1 VANCD
6 CGGQNQIESYW
17 DNIPEGTHLV
27 PPWSQLFG
35 RIEILTG
42 VDEITRDNL
51 QMVLSECMAVHWFNA
66 AQIDYLYRY
75 NRGMQPVLNRK
86 KQTRPEINNKVVEN
100 HASEVSQ
107 FTAAY
112 FMGEPVVYV
121 RRGEEE
127 GLSKDVRV
135 LNDYMMF
142 EDKATRDMEMATWM
156 AICGVGYRMC
166 LPDESA
172 FDDPDLAPFE
182 IDTPDPRAT
191 FVAYSTGFGH
201 KRMMGCRCVWRQ
213 DDNGEFKWLIC
224 GYTRTHYFEVWDGAD
239 IVKWEPHTL
248 RDIPIFEYRLN
259 MNMLGSFEPAIPV
272 LNAINTIQ
280 SNRVD
285 GLEQFV
291 QSFLKFVNCD
301 IEEDTV
307 EQLRKMGAIVL
318 KSINGLASDVDI
330 VSQELNQ
337 QQTQTLVDYLYQQV
351 LYICGMPTIADGS
364 GSSSDTGQAILLR
377 NGWQQTEARAQQ
389 TEKLYRKS
397 EREFLR
403 LVLRIM
409 GDTRPEIDLKLSN
422 IECKFTRRQHDNLQ
436 SKCQALSSLLQAGI
450 APEIAIATSGLFND
464 PMDVAKQS
472 AKYLSKWDPVQ
483 MQANPFGAVGGVG
496 MMPPGYGTEE
506 DIPLEE
512 TSEDGED
519 EEEVEGGNGTTGKA
533 GQRRCALCGKPV
545 PKGRKKYCS
554 EEHLNMARYLNNNGA
569 SAKAFKAAGAFNTG
583 VRSNP
588 SQRTDGV

>member
-1 VANCD
+1 
-6 CGGQNQIESYW
+6 
-17 DNIPEGTHLV
+17 
-27 PPWSQLFG
+27 
-35 RIEILTG
+35 
-42 VDEITRDNL
+42 
-51 QMVLSECMAVHWFNA
+51 MVLTECMAVHWFNS

-121 RRGEEE
+121 RRGSDD
-127 GLSKDVRV
+127 GMSKDIEL
-135 LNDYMMF
+135 LNNYMMY

-156 AICGVGYRMC
+156 AICGVGYRMV
-166 LPDESA
+166 LPDKDA
-172 FDDPDLAPFE
+172 FGDPDYAPFE
-182 IDTPDPRAT
+182 LDTPDPRFT

-201 KRMMGCRCVWRQ
+201 KRMMGVRMVWRQ
-213 DDNGEFKWLIC
+213 NNDGAYKWLIC
-224 GYTRTHYFEVWDGAD
+224 GYTRTHYFEVWDGAE

-248 RDIPIFEYRLN
+248 REIPIFEYRLN

-318 KSINGLASDVDI
+318 KSVNGLNSDVDL

-337 QQTQTLVDYLYQQV
+337 SQTQTLVDYLYDQV
-351 LYICGMPTIADGS
+351 LQICGLPTTTKG
-364 GSSSDTGQAILLR
+364 GSSTSDTGQAVLLR
-377 NGWQQTEARAQQ
+377 DGWQQCESRAQQ

-409 GDTRPEIDLKLSN
+409 GETRESVNLKLSQV
-422 IECKFTRRQHDNLQ
+422 ECKFTRRQHDNLQ
-436 SKCQALSSLLQAGI
+436 SKCQALTSLLQAGI
-450 APEIAIATSGLFND
+450 HPEIAIATSGLFND
-464 PMDVAKQS
+464 PMDVYSQS
-472 AKYLSKWDPVQ
+472 KKYLDKWEPIT
-483 MQANPFGAVGGVG
+483 MLANEMLLNGNVPMEPTGEEATTTTT
-496 MMPPGYGTEE
+496 TEE
-506 DIPLEE
+506 TTTE
-512 TSEDGED
+512 SESD
-519 EEEVEGGNGTTGKA
+519 N
-533 GQRRCALCGKPV
+533 Q
-545 PKGRKKYCS
+545 
-554 EEHLNMARYLNNNGA
+554 
-569 SAKAFKAAGAFNTG
+569 
-583 VRSNP
+583 
-588 SQRTDGV
+588 

>member
-1 VANCD
+1 MGNSM
-6 CGGQNQIESYW
+6 NNIESYW
-17 DNIPEGTHLV
+17 DNTPAGVYPVLPET
-27 PPWSQLFG
+27 QLFG
-35 RIEILTG
+35 RVEVLTG
-42 VDEITRDNL
+42 VEEITRDNL
-51 QMVLSECMAVHWFNA
+51 GMVLSECLAVHWFNS

-75 NRGMQPVLNRK
+75 NRGMQPVLSRQK
-86 KQTRPEINNKVVEN
+86 KVRSDINNKIVEN

-121 RRGEEE
+121 RRGDDE
-127 GLSKDVRV
+127 GKSEDIQT

-166 LPDESA
+166 LPDEDA
-172 FDDPDLAPFE
+172 FDDPDMAPFE
-182 IDTPDPRAT
+182 IDTPDPRFT

-201 KRMMGCRCVWRQ
+201 KRMMGVRMVWRQ
-213 DDNGEFKWLIC
+213 RNDGSFKWLIC
-224 GYTRTHYFEVWDGAD
+224 GYTRTHYFEVWDGAE

-337 QQTQTLVDYLYQQV
+337 QQTQTLVDYLYDQV
-351 LYICGMPTIADGS
+351 LQICGLPTTTKGGAS
-364 GSSSDTGQAILLR
+364 TSDTGQAVLLR
-377 NGWQQTEARAQQ
+377 DGWQQCEARAQQ

-409 GDTRPEIDLKLSN
+409 GDTRDIDLKLSAV
-422 IECKFTRRQHDNLQ
+422 ECKFTRRQHDNLQ
-436 SKCQALSSLLQAGI
+436 SKCQALTSLLQAGI

-464 PMDVAKQS
+464 PMDVAAQS
-472 AKYLSKWDPVQ
+472 EKYLKKWEPVE
-483 MQANPFGAVGGVG
+483 MQANPFGTVDASG
-496 MMPPGYGTEE
+496 MPVGYGTEE
-506 DIPLEE
+506 DEFPLDEFAQE
-512 TSEDGED
+512 ED
-519 EEEVEGGNGTTGKA
+519 EEDLAVGEGKTPAKSGK
-533 GQRRCALCGKPV
+533 RRCALCGKPI

-554 EEHLNMARYLNNNGA
+554 EEHLNLARFLNNNGA
-569 SAKAFKAAGAFNTG
+569 SAKQFKAVGALNTG
-583 VRSNP
+583 LKSNP
-588 SQRTDGV
+588 SQRTDGI

>member
-1 VANCD
+1 MGDVVN
-6 CGGQNQIESYW
+6 NIESYW
-17 DNIPEGTHLV
+17 DNIPAGVRPILPE
-27 PPWSQLFG
+27 SQLFG
-35 RIEILTG
+35 RVEVLTG

-51 QMVLSECMAVHWFNA
+51 QMVLSECLAVHWFNS
-66 AQIDYLYRY
+66 AQIDYLYRF
-75 NRGMQPVLNRK
+75 NRGMQPILGRK
-86 KQTRPEINNKVVEN
+86 KQTRPEINNRVVEN

-121 RRGEEE
+121 RRGDEI
-127 GLSKDVRV
+127 GNSKEIAL
-135 LNDYMMF
+135 LNDYMMY

-156 AICGVGYRMC
+156 AICGVGYRMV
-166 LPDESA
+166 LPDEAS
-172 FDDPDLAPFE
+172 FDDPDFAPFE
-182 IDTPDPRAT
+182 IDTPDPRFT

-201 KRMMGCRCVWRQ
+201 RRMMGVRMVWRQ
-213 DDNGEFKWLIC
+213 RNDGAYKWLIC
-224 GYTRTHYFEVWDGAD
+224 GYTRTHYFEVWDGAE

-248 RDIPIFEYRLN
+248 REIPIFEYRLN
-259 MNMLGSFEPAIPV
+259 MNMLGSFEPAIPI

-291 QSFLKFVNCD
+291 QSFLKFINCD

-318 KSINGLASDVDI
+318 KSVNGMNSDVDI

-337 QQTQTLVDYLYQQV
+337 QQTQTLVDYLYDQV
-351 LYICGMPTIADGS
+351 LYICGLPTTTKGGKS
-364 GSSSDTGQAILLR
+364 TSDTGAAILLR
-377 NGWQQTEARAQQ
+377 DGWQQCEARAQQ

-409 GDTRPEIDLKLSN
+409 NETRDIDLKLAS

-450 APEIAIATSGLFND
+450 APEIAIATCGLFND
-464 PMDVAKQS
+464 PLDVAKQS
-472 AKYLSKWDPVQ
+472 EKYLAKWEPVP
-483 MQANPFGAVGGVG
+483 MEPNTEGGG
-496 MMPPGYGTEE
+496 GGG
-506 DIPLEE
+506 
-512 TSEDGED
+512 SD
-519 EEEVEGGNGTTGKA
+519 EEEDDVSGSGDDGGLQKK
-533 GQRRCALCGKPV
+533 CALCGKPI
-545 PKGRKKYCS
+545 PKGRRKYCS
-554 EEHLNMARYLNNNGA
+554 DDCLNMARFLNNNGGDA
-569 SAKAFKAAGAFNTG
+569 RGYRAVDAGSVEGARTVQGGAGEGEG
-583 VRSNP
+583 VGR
-588 SQRTDGV
+588 QAG

>member
-1 VANCD
+1 MANEL
-6 CGGQNQIESYW
+6 NNIESYW
-17 DNIPEGTHLV
+17 DNVPEGTHLV
-27 PPWSQLFG
+27 PPATQLFG
-35 RIEILTG
+35 RVEVLTG

-51 QMVLSECMAVHWFNA
+51 QMVLSECMAIHWFNS

-121 RRGEEE
+121 RRGDDE
-127 GLSKDVRV
+127 GKSEDIQT
-135 LNDYMMF
+135 LNDYMLF

-166 LPDESA
+166 LPDEEA

-182 IDTPDPRAT
+182 IDTPDPRFT

-201 KRMMGCRCVWRQ
+201 KRMMGVRMVWRQ
-213 DDNGEFKWLIC
+213 RNDGSFKWLIC
-224 GYTRTHYFEVWDGAD
+224 GYTRTHYFEVWDGAE

-318 KSINGLASDVDI
+318 KSVNGLNSDVDI

-337 QQTQTLVDYLYQQV
+337 QQTQTLVDYLYDQV
-351 LYICGMPTIADGS
+351 LQICGLPTTTKG
-364 GSSSDTGQAILLR
+364 GSSTSDTGQAVLLR
-377 NGWQQTEARAQQ
+377 DGWQQCEARAQQ

-409 GDTRPEIDLKLSN
+409 GDTRPDIDLKLSAV
-422 IECKFTRRQHDNLQ
+422 ECKFTRRQHDNLQ

-472 AKYLSKWDPVQ
+472 EKYLKKWEPVE
-483 MQANPFGAVGGVG
+483 MSANPNGVAGLMGGGV
-496 MMPPGYGTEE
+496 PGLDSYGGDVTVDALSE
-506 DIPLEE
+506 IKGEE
-512 TSEDGED
+512 TD
-519 EEEVEGGNGTTGKA
+519 EEEVADAGGGNGESSKNV
-533 GQRRCALCGKPV
+533 RRCALCGKPI

-569 SAKAFKAAGAFNTG
+569 SAKQFKAIGAQGKPNG
-583 VRSNP
+583 R
-588 SQRTDGV
+588 

>member
-1 VANCD
+1 MPTVPTN
-6 CGGQNQIESYW
+6 NIESYW
-17 DNIPEGTHLV
+17 DNIPEGVHPVL
-27 PPWSQLFG
+27 PGSQLFG
-35 RIEILTG
+35 RVEVLTG

-51 QMVLSECMAVHWFNA
+51 QMVLTECLAIHWFNS

-121 RRGEEE
+121 RRGDDD
-127 GLSKDVRV
+127 GMSKDVEL
-135 LNDYMMF
+135 LNNYMLY

-156 AICGVGYRMC
+156 AICGIGYRMV
-166 LPDESA
+166 LPDPDS
-172 FDDPDLAPFE
+172 FDDPDFAPFE
-182 IDTPDPRAT
+182 IDTPDPRFT
-191 FVAYSTGFGH
+191 FVAYSTAFGH
-201 KRMMGCRCVWRQ
+201 KRMMGARMVWRQ
-213 DDNGEFKWLIC
+213 NNDGEYKWLIC
-224 GYTRTHYFEVWDGAD
+224 GYTRTHYFEVWDGAE

-248 RDIPIFEYRLN
+248 REIPIFEYRLN

-291 QSFLKFVNCD
+291 QSFLKFINCD

-307 EQLRKMGAIVL
+307 EQLRKQGAIVL
-318 KSINGLASDVDI
+318 KSINGLNSDVDL

-337 QQTQTLVDYLYQQV
+337 QQTQTLVDYLYDQV
-351 LYICGMPTIADGS
+351 LQICGMPTTRKG
-364 GSSSDTGQAILLR
+364 GSSTSDTGAAILLR
-377 NGWQQTEARAQQ
+377 DGWQQCEARAQQ

-409 GDTRPEIDLKLSN
+409 GETRDIDLKLSQV
-422 IECKFTRRQHDNLQ
+422 ECKFTRRQHDNLQ
-436 SKCQALSSLLQAGI
+436 SKCQALTSLLQAGI
-450 APEIAIATSGLFND
+450 HPEIAIASSGLFND
-464 PMDVAKQS
+464 PMDVYQQS
-472 AKYLSKWDPVQ
+472 KKYLDKWEPVT
-483 MQANPFGAVGGVG
+483 MLANEMILSGNVPIEPTGEETTTTTT
-496 MMPPGYGTEE
+496 TEE
-506 DIPLEE
+506 TTTE
-512 TSEDGED
+512 SESD
-519 EEEVEGGNGTTGKA
+519 N
-533 GQRRCALCGKPV
+533 R
-545 PKGRKKYCS
+545 
-554 EEHLNMARYLNNNGA
+554 
-569 SAKAFKAAGAFNTG
+569 
-583 VRSNP
+583 
-588 SQRTDGV
+588 

>member
-1 VANCD
+1 MANCD
-6 CGGQNQIESYW
+6 CGNQIESYW
-17 DNIPEGTHLV
+17 DNIPEGTYLV
-27 PPWSQLFG
+27 PPASQLFG
-35 RIEILTG
+35 RVEVLTG

-86 KQTRPEINNKVVEN
+86 KATRPEINNKVVEN

-121 RRGEEE
+121 RRGEDD
-127 GLSKDVRV
+127 GLSDDVRV

-166 LPDESA
+166 LPDDEA

-201 KRMMGCRCVWRQ
+201 KRMMGCRMVWRQ
-213 DDNGEFKWLIC
+213 RDDGAYKWLIC
-224 GYTRTHYFEVWDGAD
+224 GYTRTHYFEVWDGAE

-318 KSINGLASDVDI
+318 KSVNGLNSDVDI

-337 QQTQTLVDYLYQQV
+337 QQTQTLVDYLYDQV
-351 LYICGMPTIADGS
+351 LYICGLPTTTKGGGS
-364 GSSSDTGQAILLR
+364 TSDTGAAVLLR
-377 NGWQQTEARAQQ
+377 DGWQQCEARAQQ

-409 GDTRPEIDLKLSN
+409 GDTRPDIDLKLSG

-450 APEIAIATSGLFND
+450 HPEIAIATSGLFND
-464 PMDVAKQS
+464 PMDVYKQS
-472 AKYLSKWDPVQ
+472 EEYLEKWKPVP
-483 MQANPFGAVGGVG
+483 MNANPELGEGGGNPKDV
-496 MMPPGYGTEE
+496 PPEEE
-506 DIPLEE
+506 DTEV
-512 TSEDGED
+512 TED
-519 EEEVEGGNGTTGKA
+519 EEKVAEGGEKGDGGRNL
-533 GQRRCALCGKPV
+533 RCALCGKPL
-545 PKGRKKYCS
+545 PEGRKKYCS
-554 EEHLNMARYLNNNGA
+554 DDCLNMARYLNNNGA
-569 SAKAFKAAGAFNTG
+569 NVKAYRPTG
-583 VRSNP
+583 KNGLP
-588 SQRTDGV
+588 NNLPTSQRNGNA

>member
-1 VANCD
+1 MGAND
-6 CGGQNQIESYW
+6 VNSIESYW
-17 DNIPEGTHLV
+17 DNIPEGVV
-27 PPWSQLFG
+27 PVNPGGELFG
-35 RIEILTG
+35 RIEVLTG
-42 VDEITRDNL
+42 VDEITRENL
-51 QMVLSECMAVHWFNA
+51 QMVLSQCMAIHWFNS

-75 NRGMQPVLNRK
+75 NRGMQPVLKRK
-86 KQTRPEINNKVVEN
+86 KAVRPEINNRVVEN

-107 FTAAY
+107 FVAAY

-127 GLSKDVRV
+127 GLSEDIRI

-156 AICGVGYRMC
+156 AICGVGYRMV
-166 LPDESA
+166 LPDEEA

-182 IDTPDPRAT
+182 IDTPDPRFT

-201 KRMMGCRCVWRQ
+201 KRMMGVRMVWRQ
-213 DDNGEFKWLIC
+213 RNDGSFKWLIC
-224 GYTRTHYFEVWDGAD
+224 GYTRTHYFEVWDGAE

-291 QSFLKFVNCD
+291 QSFLKFINCD

-307 EQLRKMGAIVL
+307 QQLRKMGAIVL
-318 KSINGLASDVDI
+318 KSVNGMNSDVDI

-337 QQTQTLVDYLYQQV
+337 QQTQTLVDYLYDQV
-351 LYICGMPTIADGS
+351 LYICGLPTTTKGGRS
-364 GSSSDTGQAILLR
+364 TSDTGAAVLLR
-377 NGWQQTEARAQQ
+377 DGWQQCEARAQQ

-409 GDTRPEIDLKLSN
+409 GETRPNIDLKLSSV
-422 IECKFTRRQHDNLQ
+422 ECKFTRRQHDNLQ

-450 APEIAIATSGLFND
+450 HPEIAIATSGLFND
-464 PMDVAKQS
+464 PMDVYKQS
-472 AKYLSKWDPVQ
+472 EKYLAKWDPVK
-483 MQANPFGAVGGVG
+483 MQPEPENAPDGV
-496 MMPPGYGTEE
+496 T
-506 DIPLEE
+506 DDSA
-512 TSEDGED
+512 TSEDGSAARKTSS
-519 EEEVEGGNGTTGKA
+519 VSAEGSATFSNEGR
-533 GQRRCALCGKPV
+533 QRQEG
-545 PKGRKKYCS
+545 S
-554 EEHLNMARYLNNNGA
+554 GA
-569 SAKAFKAAGAFNTG
+569 SSERRSESNGSDAA
-583 VRSNP
+583 
-588 SQRTDGV
+588 

>member
-1 VANCD
+1 MGAND
-6 CGGQNQIESYW
+6 VNSIESYW
-17 DNIPEGTHLV
+17 DNIPEGVV
-27 PPWSQLFG
+27 PVNPGGELFG
-35 RIEILTG
+35 RIEVLTG
-42 VDEITRDNL
+42 VDEITRENL
-51 QMVLSECMAVHWFNA
+51 QMVLSQCMAIHWFNS

-75 NRGMQPVLNRK
+75 NRGMQPVLKRK
-86 KQTRPEINNKVVEN
+86 KAVRPEINNRVVEN

-107 FTAAY
+107 FVAAY

-127 GLSKDVRV
+127 GLSEDIRI

-156 AICGVGYRMC
+156 AICGVGYRMV
-166 LPDESA
+166 LPDEET

-182 IDTPDPRAT
+182 IDTPDPRFT

-201 KRMMGCRCVWRQ
+201 KRMMGVRMVWRQ
-213 DDNGEFKWLIC
+213 RNDGSFKWLIC
-224 GYTRTHYFEVWDGAD
+224 GYTRTHYFEVWDGAE

-291 QSFLKFVNCD
+291 QSFLKFINCD

-307 EQLRKMGAIVL
+307 QQLRKMGAIVL
-318 KSINGLASDVDI
+318 KSVNGMNSDVDI

-337 QQTQTLVDYLYQQV
+337 QQTQTLVDYLYDQV
-351 LYICGMPTIADGS
+351 LYICGLPTTTKG
-364 GSSSDTGQAILLR
+364 GSSTSDTGAAVLLR
-377 NGWQQTEARAQQ
+377 DGWQQCEARAQQ

-409 GDTRPEIDLKLSN
+409 GETRPNIDLKLSSV
-422 IECKFTRRQHDNLQ
+422 ECKFTRRQHDNLQ

-450 APEIAIATSGLFND
+450 HPEIAIATSGLFND
-464 PMDVAKQS
+464 PMDVYKQS
-472 AKYLSKWDPVQ
+472 EKYLAKWDPVK
-483 MQANPFGAVGGVG
+483 MQPEPENAPDGV
-496 MMPPGYGTEE
+496 T
-506 DIPLEE
+506 DDSA
-512 TSEDGED
+512 TSEDGSAARKTSS
-519 EEEVEGGNGTTGKA
+519 VSAEGSATFSNEGR
-533 GQRRCALCGKPV
+533 QRQEG
-545 PKGRKKYCS
+545 S
-554 EEHLNMARYLNNNGA
+554 GA
-569 SAKAFKAAGAFNTG
+569 SSERRSESNGSDAA
-583 VRSNP
+583 
-588 SQRTDGV
+588 

>member
-1 VANCD
+1 MANEL
-6 CGGQNQIESYW
+6 NNIESYW
-17 DNIPEGTHLV
+17 DNVPEGTHLV
-27 PPWSQLFG
+27 PPATQLFG
-35 RIEILTG
+35 RVEVLTG

-51 QMVLSECMAVHWFNA
+51 QMVLSECMAVHWFNS

-121 RRGEEE
+121 RRGDDE
-127 GLSKDVRV
+127 GKSEDIQT
-135 LNDYMMF
+135 LNDYMLF

-166 LPDESA
+166 LPDEEA

-182 IDTPDPRAT
+182 IDTPDPRFT

-201 KRMMGCRCVWRQ
+201 KRMMGCRMVWRQ
-213 DDNGEFKWLIC
+213 QNDGAYKWLIC
-224 GYTRTHYFEVWDGAD
+224 GYTRTHYFEVWDGAE

-318 KSINGLASDVDI
+318 KSVNGLNSDVDI

-337 QQTQTLVDYLYQQV
+337 QQTQTLVDYLYDQV
-351 LYICGMPTIADGS
+351 LQICGLPTTTKG
-364 GSSSDTGQAILLR
+364 GSSTSDTGQAVLLR
-377 NGWQQTEARAQQ
+377 DGWQQCEARAQQ

-409 GDTRPEIDLKLSN
+409 GDTRPNIDLKLSAV
-422 IECKFTRRQHDNLQ
+422 ECKFTRRQHDNLQ

-472 AKYLSKWDPVQ
+472 EKYLKKWEPVE
-483 MQANPFGAVGGVG
+483 MYANPNGAAGLLGGGV
-496 MMPPGYGTEE
+496 PGLDSYGGDVTVDALSEIE
-506 DIPLEE
+506 GEE
-512 TSEDGED
+512 TD
-519 EEEVEGGNGTTGKA
+519 EEEVADAGGGNGKSGKNV
-533 GQRRCALCGKPV
+533 RRCALCGKPI

-569 SAKAFKAAGAFNTG
+569 SAKQFKAIGAQGKPNG
-583 VRSNP
+583 R
-588 SQRTDGV
+588 

>member
-1 VANCD
+1 MANGLNHID
-6 CGGQNQIESYW
+6 AYW
-17 DNIPEGTHLV
+17 DNIPEGTYLV
-27 PPWSQLFG
+27 PPASQLFG
-35 RIEILTG
+35 RVEVLTG

-75 NRGMQPVLNRK
+75 NRGMQPVLNRQK
-86 KQTRPEINNKVVEN
+86 KVRSDINNKIVEN

-121 RRGEEE
+121 RRGEED
-127 GLSKDVRV
+127 GLSDDVRI

-166 LPDESA
+166 LPDEEA

-201 KRMMGCRCVWRQ
+201 KRMMGCRMVWRQ
-213 DDNGEFKWLIC
+213 RDDGAYKWLIC
-224 GYTRTHYFEVWDGAD
+224 GYTRTHYFEVWDGAE

-318 KSINGLASDVDI
+318 KSVTGLNSDVDI

-337 QQTQTLVDYLYQQV
+337 QQTQTLVDYLYDQV
-351 LYICGMPTIADGS
+351 LYICGLPTTTKGGGS
-364 GSSSDTGQAILLR
+364 TSDTGAAVLLR
-377 NGWQQTEARAQQ
+377 DGWQQCEARAQQ

-409 GDTRPEIDLKLSN
+409 GDTRPDIDLKLSG

-450 APEIAIATSGLFND
+450 HPEIAIATSGLFND
-464 PMDVAKQS
+464 PMDVYKQS
-472 AKYLSKWDPVQ
+472 EKYLVKWKPVP
-483 MQANPFGAVGGVG
+483 MNANPALGTGGG
-496 MMPPGYGTEE
+496 NPE
-506 DIPLEE
+506 DVPLEE
-512 TSEDGED
+512 EDDTEFTED
-519 EEEVEGGNGTTGKA
+519 EETVADGGENGGD
-533 GQRRCALCGKPV
+533 RRNLRCALCGKPL
-545 PKGRKKYCS
+545 PEGRKKYCS
-554 EEHLNMARYLNNNGA
+554 DDCLNMARYLNNNGA
-569 SAKAFKAAGAFNTG
+569 NVKAYRPMGRNGLPNNLPT
-583 VRSNP
+583 
-588 SQRTDGV
+588 SQRNGNA

>member
-1 VANCD
+1 MANYD
-6 CGGQNQIESYW
+6 NQGVNNIESYW
-17 DNIPEGTHLV
+17 DDVPDGTHLV
-27 PPWSQLFG
+27 SPASQLFG
-35 RIEILTG
+35 RVEVLTG

-51 QMVLSECMAVHWFNA
+51 QMVLSECMAIHWFNS

-86 KQTRPEINNKVVEN
+86 KTTRPEINNKVVEN

-121 RRGEEE
+121 RRGEDE
-127 GLSKDVRV
+127 GRSKDIQT
-135 LNDYMMF
+135 LNNYMMY

-156 AICGVGYRMC
+156 AICGVGYRMV

-172 FDDPDLAPFE
+172 FDDTDLAPFE
-182 IDTPDPRAT
+182 IDTPDPRFT

-201 KRMMGCRCVWRQ
+201 KRMMGCRMVWRQ
-213 DDNGEFKWLIC
+213 QNDGAYKWLIC

-318 KSINGLASDVDI
+318 KSINGLSSDVDI

-337 QQTQTLVDYLYQQV
+337 QQTQTLVDYLYDQV
-351 LYICGMPTIADGS
+351 LQICGLPTTSKGGGS
-364 GSSSDTGQAILLR
+364 TSDTGQAVLLR
-377 NGWQQTEARAQQ
+377 DGWQQCEARAQQ

-409 GDTRPEIDLKLSN
+409 GDTRPEIDLKLSSV
-422 IECKFTRRQHDNLQ
+422 ECKFTRRQHDNLQ

-472 AKYLSKWDPVQ
+472 EKYLSKWDPVQ
-483 MQANPFGAVGGVG
+483 MQANPFGTIEG
-496 MMPPGYGTEE
+496 MMPAGYGT
-506 DIPLEE
+506 D
-512 TSEDGED
+512 ED
-519 EEEVEGGNGTTGKA
+519 EFPDGDTVGEGDEDVESGREEHPGKA
-533 GQRRCALCGKPV
+533 GQRRCALCGKPI

-569 SAKAFKAAGAFNTG
+569 NAKQFKAVGAFNTG
-583 VRSNP
+583 LRSNP
-588 SQRTDGV
+588 SQRTEGA

>member
-1 VANCD
+1 MPEIPVN
-6 CGGQNQIESYW
+6 NIESYW
-17 DNIPEGTHLV
+17 DNIPDGVIPVNPAGE
-27 PPWSQLFG
+27 LFG
-35 RIEILTG
+35 RVEVLTG

-51 QMVLSECMAVHWFNA
+51 QMVLSECMAIHWFNA
-66 AQIDYLYRY
+66 AQIDYLFRY

-86 KQTRPEINNKVVEN
+86 KTTRPEINNRVVEN

-107 FTAAY
+107 FVAAY

-121 RRGEEE
+121 RRGENEWR
-127 GLSKDVRV
+127 SKDIEL
-135 LNDYMMF
+135 LNDYMMY

-166 LPDESA
+166 LPDEEA

-182 IDTPDPRAT
+182 IDTPDPRFT

-201 KRMMGCRCVWRQ
+201 RRMMGVRMVWRQ
-213 DDNGEFKWLIC
+213 RDDGDYKWLIC

-248 RDIPIFEYRLN
+248 REIPIFEYRLN

-318 KSINGLASDVDI
+318 KSVNGLNSDVDI

-337 QQTQTLVDYLYQQV
+337 TQTQSLVDYLYDQV
-351 LYICGMPTIADGS
+351 LYICGLPTTTKG
-364 GSSSDTGQAILLR
+364 GSSTSDTGAAVLLR
-377 NGWQQTEARAQQ
+377 DGWQQCEARAQL

-409 GDTRPEIDLKLSN
+409 GETRDIDLKLSAV
-422 IECKFTRRQHDNLQ
+422 ECKFTRRQHDNLQ

-464 PMDVAKQS
+464 PMDVYAQS
-472 AKYLSKWDPVQ
+472 RRYMEKWEPVI
-483 MQANPFGAVGGVG
+483 MEPAPDAGV
-496 MMPPGYGTEE
+496 
-506 DIPLEE
+506 DIPPEE
-512 TSEDGED
+512 EPREGESTEDDGEI
-519 EEEVEGGNGTTGKA
+519 KKK
-533 GQRRCALCGKPV
+533 CALCGKPL

-554 EEHLNMARYLNNNGA
+554 DDCLNMARFLNNNGA
-569 SAKAFKAAGAFNTG
+569 SARSFTAVDAAPMGSSGRQEAST
-583 VRSNP
+583 P
-588 SQRTDGV
+588 A